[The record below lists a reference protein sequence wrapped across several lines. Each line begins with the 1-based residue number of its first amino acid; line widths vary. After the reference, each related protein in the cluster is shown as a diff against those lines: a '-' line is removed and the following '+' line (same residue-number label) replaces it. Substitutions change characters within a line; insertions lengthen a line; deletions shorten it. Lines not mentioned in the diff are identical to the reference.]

1 MPTVRLSEYCGRVFE
16 NRYEDSR
23 VRFAASILRTLA
35 PSGIMVTEDDDSDTT
50 PLAAGFLKTVTAIVK
65 RVLAGTLDDS
75 EGLGKIGCLFKTF
88 KDADL
93 DGDISDEVSAAL
105 GGAEGRRRDGPSTG
119 ARWFLES
126 ISEPVHE
133 RVLDACNRQ
142 LQIMSLVCLVL
153 DGSLDAD
160 KGLAKIAEI
169 IKSADIDDEN
179 ATTDIDSVFGGDA
192 ESRRNDGNRR
202 FLEAISEPVGGRP
215 TPGSRRFLEAI
226 SEPVDERP
234 SPSQSKAFLR
244 RVTDE
249 PSSRGAKAFLEA
261 ITS

>member
-1 MPTVRLSEYCGRVFE
+1 MPTVRLTEYCRRIFE

-23 VRFAASILRTLA
+23 VRSAASILRTLA
-35 PSGIMVTEDDDSDTT
+35 PSGIMVTEGDDDNPDT
-50 PLAAGFLKTVTAIVK
+50 PLAAGFLKTITAIVK

-75 EGLGKIGCLFKTF
+75 EGLDKIKYLFKAF
-88 KDADL
+88 ADADL
-93 DGDISDEVSAAL
+93 DGDISAEVSAAL

-119 ARWFLES
+119 ARWFLET
-126 ISEPVHE
+126 ISEPVRE

-192 ESRRNDGNRR
+192 DSVTPDLESRR
-202 FLEAISEPVGGRP
+202 
-215 TPGSRRFLEAI
+215 
-226 SEPVDERP
+226 
-234 SPSQSKAFLR
+234 SPHPMFASPQ
-244 RVTDE
+244 
-249 PSSRGAKAFLEA
+249 AFLEA
-261 ITS
+261 ITEPEPMTPRQRKAFLKEITGDSPSPHPMFASPQAFLKAITS